1 MQQGTQA
8 TAASFANMGVD
19 LLDFFD
25 VTPTSLWLEDYSQL
39 RALFDRWREA
49 GVTNLRAWLEEDPRR
64 VAECSACIRVLKVNR
79 HTLALYGARSHEELT
94 ARLADVLR
102 DDMFQAH
109 VGELEQMW
117 QGRTTFR
124 SKSVNYT
131 LGGRRMDILLRG
143 VILPGHEGDWSRV
156 LVSIEDVSALED
168 ARHRAAMSE
177 QYAHGIFEHAPVS
190 LWVENFTAIRQLLD
204 EVRMQGIVDFRTFT
218 DVHPEFVERCMN
230 EIQVIDVNHYTLG
243 MYRAPDKDT
252 LLSRLPEVF
261 RDDMRPYFRE
271 QLLDLWE
278 GRLFQQREVVN
289 YALDGSALNVHL
301 QFSVFPG
308 HEESWD
314 LVLLALT
321 DITARKKAEAYLEFL
336 GKHDVLTKLKNR
348 SFYVDE
354 MNRLQ
359 RKGPFPVSAIVVD
372 MDNLKAVNDQ
382 LGHAA
387 GDALLRRAGEVLT
400 KAIQKPYHA
409 ARIGGDEFVVLMPG
423 SGPRDA
429 EVVAQSITK
438 LVELNNQF
446 YGGPR
451 LSFSL
456 GWQSCEE
463 GESVEAML
471 RAADAAMYEAK
482 RRRNELQRTGANDAG
497 DAGDA
502 DRDSPAANDGHCNEL
517 K

>member
-1 MQQGTQA
+1 MQQGTPA

-39 RALFDRWREA
+39 RALFERWRA
-49 GVTNLRAWLEEDPRR
+49 QGVVDLRRFLEDDPRR

-79 HTLALYGARSHEELT
+79 QTLSLYGARDYEELS
-94 ARLADVLR
+94 AHLSEVLR

-117 QGRTTFR
+117 SGSTTFE

-131 LGGRRMDILLRG
+131 LTGRRMDILLRG
-143 VILPGHEGDWSRV
+143 VILPGHENDWSRV

-168 ARHRAAMSE
+168 ARHRAAASE
-177 QYAHGIFEHAPVS
+177 QYALGVFEHAPVS
-190 LWVENFTAIRQLLD
+190 LWVEDFSAIRDLLD
-204 EVRMQGIVDFRTFT
+204 DVRMQGIVDFRTFT
-218 DVHPEFVERCMN
+218 DVHPEFVERCMS
-230 EIQVIDVNHYTLG
+230 EIRVLDVNHYTLG
-243 MYRAPDKDT
+243 MFRVPDKAT
-252 LLSRLPEVF
+252 LLARLPDIF
-261 RDDMRPYFRE
+261 RDEMRPHFRE

-289 YALDGSALNVHL
+289 YALDGSELNVHL

-308 HEESWD
+308 HEAKWD

-354 MNRLQ
+354 LNRLQ
-359 RKGPFPVSAIVVD
+359 RKGPFPVSAIVLD
-372 MDNLKAVNDQ
+372 MDNLKTVNDQ

-387 GDALLRRAGEVLT
+387 GDALLRRAGEALA
-400 KAIQKPYHA
+400 KAIQKPYQA
-409 ARIGGDEFVVLMPG
+409 ARIGGDEFAVLLPG
-423 SGPRDA
+423 ADLRDA
-429 EVVAQSITK
+429 EIVANSITK

-446 YGGPR
+446 YGGPK

-456 GWQSCEE
+456 GLASCEE
-463 GESVEAML
+463 GDSVETMM
-471 RAADAAMYEAK
+471 RDADAAMYDAK
-482 RRRNELQRTGANDAG
+482 RRRNENARTPMATGTAG
-497 DAGDA
+497 
-502 DRDSPAANDGHCNEL
+502 EV
-517 K
+517 

>member
-1 MQQGTQA
+1 MQQGTPA

-39 RALFDRWREA
+39 RALFDRWRA
-49 GVTNLRAWLEEDPRR
+49 QGVTNLRRFLEDDPRR

-79 HTLALYGARSHEELT
+79 HTLDLYGARDYEEL
-94 ARLADVLR
+94 AVHLSQVLR

-117 QGRTTFR
+117 AGHTTFE

-131 LGGRRMDILLRG
+131 LRGRRMDILLRG
-143 VILPGHEGDWSRV
+143 VILPGHEADWSRV
-156 LVSIEDVSALED
+156 LVAIEDVSALEE
-168 ARHRAAMSE
+168 ARHRAAASE
-177 QYAHGIFEHAPVS
+177 QYALGVFEHSPVS
-190 LWVENFTAIRQLLD
+190 LWVENFSAIRELLN
-204 EVRMQGIVDFRTFT
+204 EVREQGIVDFRTFT
-218 DVHPEFVERCMN
+218 DVHPEFVERCMS
-230 EIQVIDVNHYTLG
+230 EIQVLDVNHYTLG
-243 MYRAPDKDT
+243 MFRAPDKAT
-252 LLSRLPEVF
+252 LLARLPEVF
-261 RDDMRPYFRE
+261 RDEMRPHFRE

-289 YALDGSALNVHL
+289 YALDGSEVNVHL

-308 HEESWD
+308 HEAQWD

-354 MNRLQ
+354 LNRLH

-372 MDNLKAVNDQ
+372 MDNLKTVNDQ

-387 GDALLRRAGEVLT
+387 GDALLRRAGEVLA
-400 KAIQKPYHA
+400 KAIQKPYQA
-409 ARIGGDEFVVLMPG
+409 ARIGGDEFAVLMPG
-423 SGPRDA
+423 ADLRDA
-429 EVVAQSITK
+429 ETVVDSINK

-446 YGGPR
+446 YGGPK
-451 LSFSL
+451 LSFSM
-456 GWQSCEE
+456 GFSSCEE

-471 RAADAAMYEAK
+471 READAAMYEAK
-482 RRRNELQRTGANDAG
+482 RRRNETSRTSLEADAAR
-497 DAGDA
+497 DA
-502 DRDSPAANDGHCNEL
+502 
-517 K
+517 

>member
-1 MQQGTQA
+1 MQQGTPA

-39 RALFDRWREA
+39 RALFERWRA
-49 GVTNLRAWLEEDPRR
+49 QGVTDLRRFLEDDPRR

-79 HTLALYGARSHEELT
+79 HTLALYGARDYEELS
-94 ARLADVLR
+94 AHLSEVLR

-117 QGRTTFR
+117 TGSATFE

-131 LGGRRMDILLRG
+131 LAGRRMDILLRG
-143 VILPGHEGDWSRV
+143 VILPGHENDWSRV

-168 ARHRAAMSE
+168 ARHRATLSE
-177 QYAHGIFEHAPVS
+177 QYALGIFEHAPVS
-190 LWVENFTAIRQLLD
+190 LWVEDFSAIRELLD

-218 DVHPEFVERCMN
+218 DVHPEFVERCMS
-230 EIQVIDVNHYTLG
+230 EIRVLDVNHHTLG
-243 MYRAPDKDT
+243 MFRVPDKAT
-252 LLSRLPEVF
+252 LLARLPDVF
-261 RDDMRPYFRE
+261 RDEMRPHFRE

-289 YALDGSALNVHL
+289 YALDGSELNVHL

-308 HEESWD
+308 HETKWD

-354 MNRLQ
+354 LNRLQ
-359 RKGPFPVSAIVVD
+359 RKGPFPVSAVVLD
-372 MDNLKAVNDQ
+372 MDNLKTVNDQ

-387 GDALLRRAGEVLT
+387 GDALLRRAGEALA
-400 KAIQKPYHA
+400 KAIQKPYQA
-409 ARIGGDEFVVLMPG
+409 ARIGGDEFAVLMPG
-423 SGPRDA
+423 ADLRDA
-429 EVVAQSITK
+429 EIVADSITK

-446 YGGPR
+446 YGGPK

-456 GWQSCEE
+456 GVASCEE
-463 GESVEAML
+463 GDNVESML
-471 RAADAAMYEAK
+471 RDADAAMYEAK
-482 RRRNELQRTGANDAG
+482 RRRNENARTPIATDT
-497 DAGDA
+497 A
-502 DRDSPAANDGHCNEL
+502 DEA
-517 K
+517 

>member
-1 MQQGTQA
+1 MQQGTPA

-39 RALFDRWREA
+39 RALFERWRAA
-49 GVTNLRAWLEEDPRR
+49 GVVDIRAWLLEDPRR
-64 VAECSACIRVLKVNR
+64 VAECSACIRVLKVNQ
-79 HTLALYGARSHEELT
+79 HTLKLYGASSHEELT

-109 VGELEQMW
+109 VGELERMW
-117 QGRTTFR
+117 AGETRFQ

-131 LGGRRMDILLRG
+131 LGGRRMDILLSG
-143 VILPGHEGDWSRV
+143 VILPGHEDDWSRV
-156 LVSIEDVSALED
+156 LVAIEDVSALED
-168 ARHRAAMSE
+168 ARQRAAAS
-177 QYAHGIFEHAPVS
+177 QLYAQGIFEHSPVS
-190 LWVENFTAIRQLLD
+190 LWVENFSAIRELL
-204 EVRMQGIVDFRTFT
+204 EEARMQGIVDFRTFT
-218 DVHPEFVERCMN
+218 DVHPEFVERCMS

-243 MYRAPDKDT
+243 MYRAPDKAT
-252 LLSRLPEVF
+252 LLARLPDVF
-261 RDDMRPYFRE
+261 RDEMRPHFRE

-289 YALDGSALNVHL
+289 YALDGSELNVHL

-308 HEESWD
+308 HEEKWD

-354 MNRLQ
+354 LNRLQ

-372 MDNLKAVNDQ
+372 MDNLKTVNDQ

-387 GDALLRRAGEVLT
+387 GDALLRRAGEVLA

-409 ARIGGDEFVVLMPG
+409 ARIGGDEFAVLMPG
-423 SGPRDA
+423 ADVRDA
-429 EVVAQSITK
+429 EIVADSITK

-456 GWQSCEE
+456 GWASCEE

-471 RAADAAMYEAK
+471 READAAMYEAK
-482 RRRNELQRTGANDAG
+482 RHRYELHRNG
-497 DAGDA
+497 
-502 DRDSPAANDGHCNEL
+502 AANEDLRASAGKGEA
-517 K
+517 